1 MVSFFAEFLNDGLE
15 FPAIEL
21 HSKKSQSSRNTSSS
35 SFRQAKNAILFTSD
49 LSARGVDYPDVTHV
63 IQVGLPESRE
73 QYIHRLGRTARAG
86 REGSGLLVLLPFES
100 SFLSELKGLEVIPN
114 DELLSGLSELTET
127 DCPEWMQQNYSKV
140 RSGGNKLANSA
151 QLAYLSFLGYYLGQI
166 KRIQNGTKNDVVR
179 LSTEFSQ
186 AIGLANVPSIPR
198 KLITKMELEGVP
210 GVISDDD

>member
-1 MVSFFAEFLNDGLE
+1 LKEATTSKPYKIVVFFPTARMVSFFAEFLNDGLE

-86 REGSGLLVLLPFES
+86 KEGSGLLVLLPFES

-127 DCPEWMQQNYSKV
+127 DCPEWRK
-140 RSGGNKLANSA
+140 
-151 QLAYLSFLGYYLGQI
+151 
-166 KRIQNGTKNDVVR
+166 
-179 LSTEFSQ
+179 Q
-186 AIGLANVPSIPR
+186 ACQ
-198 KLITKMELEGVP
+198 
-210 GVISDDD
+210 